1 MQKLPGVTWNGLDS
15 FKRELQVLTSDLVSE
30 AEGILVES
38 AFAAGDAIRAAYP
51 YVEGALQRGV
61 TVTPSRGM
69 VLAGAELTNTAPHA
83 YLYEHGTKVR
93 ANKHGDNRGQMKGT
107 PTFIPI
113 AAAYREHALQDV
125 IYRIYQHGASS
136 VTGEPDGD

>member
-1 MQKLPGVTWNGLDS
+1 MAKLAGVTWNGLDS

-38 AFAAGDAIRAAYP
+38 AFAAGDAIRASYP

-61 TVTPSRGM
+61 TVIPSRGI
-69 VLAGAELTNTAPHA
+69 VLAGAELKNLAPHA
-83 YLYEHGTKVR
+83 YIYEHGTKVR
-93 ANKHGDNRGQMKGT
+93 ANKAGDNRGFLHPT

-113 AAAYREHALQDV
+113 AAAYRERAIQDV
-125 IYRIYQHGASS
+125 IFRLYQHGATR
-136 VTGEPDGD
+136 VTGDADAA